1 MLSHNA
7 SIAVVALLVGV
18 GGYALLRTENVPAA
32 TPALRASNQAPLVD
46 ERASTG
52 MAAPLPAGASTS
64 LPPGHPPI
72 GGAGGSGGGG
82 MGVAGSAGAAGMPV
96 ANDDPATLK
105 WTAPATW
112 KVLPNP
118 SSMRLATYRVPRAGG
133 DAEDTEVSVSR
144 AGGTPDANI
153 ERWLGQ
159 FDDRGKETRSE
170 STVKGLKITVVDVSG
185 SYLGSGMTP
194 GAAPAAHPGWALLA
208 AIIEGPGVPYFVKIT
223 GPAATVRSARPGLD
237 ALLASLAPS

>member
-7 SIAVVALLVGV
+7 SIAVVAVIVGV
-18 GGYALLRTENVPAA
+18 GGYALLRTEGAPAA
-32 TPALRASNQAPLVD
+32 TSASSASNQVPLFD
-46 ERASTG
+46 EHARSG
-52 MAAPLPAGASTS
+52 MAAPLPVGASTS

-72 GGAGGSGGGG
+72 GTAGGG
-82 MGVAGSAGAAGMPV
+82 MGMANGAASAGAGMPL
-96 ANDDPATLK
+96 ANDDPATLQ
-105 WTAPATW
+105 WTAPAAW

-133 DAEDTEVSVSR
+133 DTEDTEVSVSR

-159 FDDRGKETRSE
+159 FDDRGKETRSQ
-170 STVKGLKITVVDVSG
+170 TTFKGLKITVVDVSG
-185 SYLGSGMTP
+185 TYLGSGMTP
-194 GAAPAAHPGWALLA
+194 GAAAASHPGWALLA
-208 AIIEGPGVPYFVKIT
+208 AIVEGPGVPYFVKIT
-223 GPAATVRSARPGLD
+223 GPVATVRSARPGLD

>member
-1 MLSHNA
+1 MLSPNA
-7 SIAVVALLVGV
+7 SIAVVAVLVGI
-18 GGYALLRTENVPAA
+18 GGYAYLRTESAPAA
-32 TPALRASNQAPLVD
+32 TVASPASNQVPLVD
-46 ERASTG
+46 ERPSRGT
-52 MAAPLPAGASTS
+52 AAPLPMGGSTS

-72 GGAGGSGGGG
+72 GAGGGG
-82 MGVAGSAGAAGMPV
+82 MAGVGAAAGASAGMPV
-96 ANDDPATLK
+96 ANDDPATLR

-133 DAEDTEVSVSR
+133 DVEDTEVSVSR

-159 FDDRGKETRSE
+159 FDNRGKETRSE
-170 STVKGLKITVVDVSG
+170 TTLKGIHVTVVDVSG
-185 SYLGSGMTP
+185 TYLGSGMTP
-194 GAAPAAHPGWALLA
+194 GAAAASHPGWALLA
-208 AIIEGPGVPYFVKIT
+208 AIIQGPGVPYFVKIT
-223 GPAATVRSARPGLD
+223 GPVATVRSARPGLD